1 MKKLAAK
8 TAFSRKLLEWY
19 LANRRDLPWRRTR
32 DPYHIWVSEIMLQQT
47 RVDTVI
53 PYFNRFVERFPT
65 VRDLA
70 EAPEAEV
77 LKLWEGLGYYSR
89 ARNLQAAAR
98 QVMERHGGSL
108 PADRESLARL
118 KGIGPYTVGA
128 ILSIAFNVPEPAVD
142 GNVMRVLARFF
153 GLEDDV
159 ARPATRVRM
168 EALARELIPEGHAG
182 DFNQALMELGA
193 LVCTPRAPQCAVCP
207 VAAECVAKSGGRQE
221 SLPVKSKGKAPRPE
235 YRLAVLVEGTGP
247 LAGRVLVRKR
257 PAEGLLARLWEL
269 PHVEVPDP
277 EVWESPEAAP
287 VWLAGALEA
296 EGLRIRPKRFAGEA
310 EHTFSHLR
318 WHIRLWTA
326 EAAEGASL
334 QAGAAGVTAGG
345 EIEAAAATARSAGRG
360 TAKPADAYGL
370 RLAET
375 AGASAYSAASSAE
388 PAPAGAFTYRW
399 ITREEFAEMAWPNVF
414 RKLLAAYFEG
424 ERG

>member
-1 MKKLAAK
+1 VK
-8 TAFSRKLLEWY
+8 TNAHVRAAFSRKLLDWY

-65 VRDLA
+65 VRELA

-98 QVMERHGGSL
+98 QVMERHGGRL
-108 PADRESLARL
+108 PAERESLARL

-159 ARPATRVRM
+159 AKPATRVRM
-168 EALARELIPEGHAG
+168 EGLARELIPEGHAG

-207 VAAECVAKSGGRQE
+207 VAAECAAKREGRQE
-221 SLPVKSKGKAPRPE
+221 SLPVKAKGKAPRPE

-247 LAGRVLVRKR
+247 LAGRVLVRQR

-269 PHVEVPDP
+269 PHVEAPAP
-277 EVWESPEAAP
+277 EVWESPEASPA
-287 VWLAGALEA
+287 WLAGALEA
-296 EGLRIRPKRFAGEA
+296 EGLRIKPKRFAGEA

-326 EAAEGASL
+326 EAAEGGLFS
-334 QAGAAGVTAGG
+334 
-345 EIEAAAATARSAGRG
+345 SAG
-360 TAKPADAYGL
+360 TEPADAAGQ
-370 RLAET
+370 RPAEM
-375 AGASAYSAASSAE
+375 AGASADPGGHSAARSAARSAHPAAASSA
-388 PAPAGAFTYRW
+388 AGAGDCAYRW

-414 RKLLAAYFEG
+414 RRLLASYFG
-424 ERG
+424 EERT

>member
-1 MKKLAAK
+1 MKKITHAK
-8 TAFSRKLLEWY
+8 AAFSRKLLEWY

-98 QVMERHGGSL
+98 QVMERHGGRL
-108 PADRESLARL
+108 PAEREALARL

-142 GNVMRVLARFF
+142 GNVMRVLSRFF

-182 DFNQALMELGA
+182 DFNQGLMELGA

-207 VAAECVAKSGGRQE
+207 VAAECEARRSGRQE
-221 SLPVKSKGKAPRPE
+221 SLPVKAKAKAPRPE
-235 YRLAVLVEGTGP
+235 YRLAVLVEGAGP
-247 LAGRVLVRKR
+247 LAGRVLVRQR

-287 VWLAGALEA
+287 AWLAGALEA
-296 EGLRIRPKRFAGEA
+296 EGLRIKPKRFAGEA

-318 WHIRLWTA
+318 WRIRLWTA
-326 EAAEGASL
+326 EAAEGGLFSS
-334 QAGAAGVTAGG
+334 AGTTP
-345 EIEAAAATARSAGRG
+345 AAAS
-360 TAKPADAYGL
+360 GL

-375 AGASAYSAASSAE
+375 AGASAYSAAHSAAPSDLQLGSRSAARSAQ
-388 PAPAGAFTYRW
+388 PAFSAAQDGACTYRW

-414 RKLLAAYFEG
+414 RRLLASYFEG
-424 ERG
+424 ERV